1 MKEIYDQRWTPD
13 GSTNRKYARPQLTNA
28 DKYGLSDA
36 YIFDGSY
43 FRIKQIQLGYTFP
56 KKLIKHALLEN
67 VRVYASLDNFF
78 LFTKYPGLD
87 PEVSSTS
94 TSGMGVD
101 YGNYPTTKKVVF
113 GLSVT
118 F

>member
-1 MKEIYDQRWTPD
+1 MVFKTFRPFFPTIEKTA
-13 GSTNRKYARPQLTNA
+13 SFYAPY
-28 DKYGLSDA
+28 KYGLSDA

-43 FRIKQIQLGYTFP
+43 FRIKQIQLGYTLP
-56 KKLIKHALLEN
+56 RTVTKKFLADKL
-67 VRVYASLDNFF
+67 RVYASLDNFF

-87 PEVSSTS
+87 PEVSSTA

>member
-1 MKEIYDQRWTPD
+1 MID
-13 GSTNRKYARPQLTNA
+13 NL
-28 DKYGLSDA
+28 
-36 YIFDGSY
+36 
-43 FRIKQIQLGYTFP
+43 
-56 KKLIKHALLEN
+56 
-67 VRVYASLDNFF
+67 RVYASLDNFF

-87 PEVSSTS
+87 PEVSSTT